1 MNVRSPLLGISLV
14 VTAVV
19 ASAGSASVVFID
31 SERYTD
37 AAHSHSFVASER
49 DRAEV
54 RLDIERHLQQLAE
67 RSLPV
72 GDVLTVEVLDIDLAG
87 YFQTSRLRNGYDV
100 RIVRDIASPRLKLR
114 YTLMHDD
121 QMLDSAEEQLTDLGF
136 LTRTNRY
143 PVDDRLRYEKA
154 MLDDWFHKRFGIR

>member
-1 MNVRSPLLGISLV
+1 MNVRPALLGISLV
-14 VTAVV
+14 ATAVA

-72 GDVLTVEVLDIDLAG
+72 GDVLTVEVLVMLPP
-87 YFQTSRLRNGYDV
+87 YSRTRSSRNVAPVPLPDPGAPV
-100 RIVRDIASPRLKLR
+100 
-114 YTLMHDD
+114 
-121 QMLDSAEEQLTDLGF
+121 QLC
-136 LTRTNRY
+136 
-143 PVDDRLRYEKA
+143 A
-154 MLDDWFHKRFGIR
+154 A